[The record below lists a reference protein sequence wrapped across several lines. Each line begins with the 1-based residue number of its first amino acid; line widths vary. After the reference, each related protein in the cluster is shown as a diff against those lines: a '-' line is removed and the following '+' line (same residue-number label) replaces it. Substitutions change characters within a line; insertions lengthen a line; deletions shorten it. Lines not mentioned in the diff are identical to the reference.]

1 MAEDIGGEKNQKDLE
16 FKDFRSDNLLV
27 SLTRRA
33 KRAQISPS
41 NTIAHGHIT
50 QRFVTRTRPARSRTR
65 LQTHGP
71 AILAGLRGPRLIMPD
86 LAPALRLPET

>member
-1 MAEDIGGEKNQKDLE
+1 MTLLPTFATKNGHLSSGPI
-16 FKDFRSDNLLV
+16 R
-27 SLTRRA
+27 
-33 KRAQISPS
+33 SPS
-41 NTIAHGHIT
+41 NTITHRHIT